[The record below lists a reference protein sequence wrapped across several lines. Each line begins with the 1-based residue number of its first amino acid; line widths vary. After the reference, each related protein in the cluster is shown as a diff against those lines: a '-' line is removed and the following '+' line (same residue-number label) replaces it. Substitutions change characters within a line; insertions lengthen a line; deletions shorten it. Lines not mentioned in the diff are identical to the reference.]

1 MILTYKSYNV
11 RARFGPSTLTLT
23 APYAA
28 VYEYV
33 DRVVDFTTF
42 Q

>member
-11 RARFGPSTLTLT
+11 RARFGPSTLTT
-23 APYAA
+23 SAVA

-33 DRVVDFTTF
+33 DKVVDFTTF

>member
-11 RARFGPSTLTLT
+11 RARFGPSTLTVGN
-23 APYAA
+23 A

-33 DRVVDFTTF
+33 DKVVDFTTF